1 VIAAA
6 PQRQQRSDSWEAF
19 GMALAEEA
27 AALQRLNAAAVH
39 LTQVLVDGSP
49 EAIVESDR
57 ALNAARAVHQAACS
71 KRRGMQARGF
81 GQMTLQQVCRYA
93 PRHISPYLHRYLAE
107 ITYGSISLGITIS
120 NNKSLIVAGLQR
132 LVNVTQKLQ
141 EHATERTGVYKRR
154 GYVAPPGASVLVS
167 SKV

>member
-1 VIAAA
+1 
-6 PQRQQRSDSWEAF
+6 
-19 GMALAEEA
+19 MALAEEA
-27 AALQRLNAAAVH
+27 ASLRRLNAAAVH

-49 EAIVESDR
+49 EAILESDR
-57 ALNAARAVHQAACS
+57 TLNAARAVHQTACA

-81 GQMTLQQVCRYA
+81 GNMTLQQVCRYA
-93 PRHISPYLHRYLAE
+93 PRHISPYLHKALAE

-132 LVNVTQKLQ
+132 LVDVTQKLQ
-141 EHATERTGVYKRR
+141 ESATERTGIYKRR